1 MIEVCN
7 ISKNEDAKRYYRGI
21 ESVLYD
27 AFNNGKKRCKL
38 YSCNAGIWEFNGI
51 LVLVSYVTPIAVFT
65 PEDGALYDC
74 LRVVYGYTATSSQHI
89 SKFKKWLAENNYPVI
104 YAVRFTN

>member
-1 MIEVCN
+1 MFEVCN
-7 ISKNEDAKRYYRGI
+7 INKNEDAKSYYRGI
-21 ESVLYD
+21 ESILYS
-27 AFNNGKKRCKL
+27 AFNNGKKRCNL
-38 YSCNAGIWEFNGI
+38 YSCNAGIWECDGI

-65 PEDGALYDC
+65 PEDGSLYDC

-89 SKFKKWLAENNYPVI
+89 AKFRKWLAENNYTVK